1 MLLFLVAV
9 AVVGAGLSIAI
20 LWLPVLLLGILLF
33 LAVLIYMAP
42 TEGIWP
48 ALGSGALAL
57 LTLQLSYIVAGFVL
71 GRSERAGATSGLF
84 RRAKHAHSKK

>member
-9 AVVGAGLSIAI
+9 AAIGAGLSIAI

-33 LAVLIYMAP
+33 IAVLIYTAP
-42 TEGIWP
+42 TEGVWS
-48 ALGSGALAL
+48 ALGDGALAL
-57 LTLQLSYIVAGFVL
+57 LTLQFSYIVAGFLL
-71 GRSERAGATSGLF
+71 GRSERATSASGLF